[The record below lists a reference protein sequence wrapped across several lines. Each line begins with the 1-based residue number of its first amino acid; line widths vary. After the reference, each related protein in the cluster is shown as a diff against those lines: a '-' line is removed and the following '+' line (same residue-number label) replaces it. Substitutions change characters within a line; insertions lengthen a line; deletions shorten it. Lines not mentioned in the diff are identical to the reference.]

1 MMENI
6 LFCLKSFFLGIV
18 EGISEFLPIS
28 STGHLIVFEELLG
41 FQGSPQYI
49 TAYSYIIQLGAI
61 LAVIVLYRKKILATL
76 QGFFPKRENGVWV
89 RSYSQTGLRFWVT
102 LAVACIPGFIV
113 VMAIGDL
120 ADAYLFNGV
129 SVAITLIL
137 GGIAMILAERF
148 CKKDQHEIQKGKW
161 LNITTK
167 QALVI
172 GGFQCLSVIPGM
184 SRSASTIIG
193 GWFAGLSTPASAE
206 FSFFLAI
213 PVMVGMSTLKLL
225 QLGGFGAMSALELI
239 SLGIGFVIS
248 FVAALLVV
256 KKFIS
261 FLQKKPMLPF
271 AVYRILFGA
280 IVLILAACHAV
291 NFSPAA

>member
-1 MMENI
+1 MENI

>member
-1 MMENI
+1 MESV

-18 EGISEFLPIS
+18 EGITEFLPIS

-41 FQGSPQYI
+41 FQGSPQFI

-76 QGFFPKRENGVWV
+76 HGFFPKKENDVWV
-89 RSYSQTGLRFWVT
+89 RPYSQTGLRFWVT
-102 LAVACIPGFIV
+102 LAVACIPGFII
-113 VMAIGDL
+113 VMALGDL
-120 ADAYLFNGV
+120 ADTYLFNAL

-148 CKKDQHEIQKGKW
+148 CKKGQYDIRKGKW
-161 LNITTK
+161 LSVTTK
-167 QALVI
+167 QALLI
-172 GGFQCLSVIPGM
+172 GGFQCLSVVPGM

-213 PVMVGMSTLKLL
+213 PVMVGMSVLKLL

-248 FVAALLVV
+248 FIVALLVV

-280 IVLILAACHAV
+280 LVLILTACHVV
-291 NFSPAA
+291 NFSSPI

>member
-18 EGISEFLPIS
+18 EGVSEFLPIS
-28 STGHLIVFEELLG
+28 STGHLIVFEEVLG
-41 FQGSPQYI
+41 FQGSSQYI

-76 QGFFPKRENGVWV
+76 QGFFPKKENGVWV
-89 RSYSQTGLRFWVT
+89 RSYPQTELRFWLT
-102 LAVACIPGFIV
+102 LTVACIPGFIV
-113 VMAIGDL
+113 VMAIGDWV
-120 ADAYLFNGV
+120 DAYLFNGV
-129 SVAITLIL
+129 SVAVTMIL
-137 GGIAMILAERF
+137 GGIAMILAEHF
-148 CKKDQHEIQKGKW
+148 CKKGRHEMQKGKW
-161 LNITTK
+161 LTVTVK

-206 FSFFLAI
+206 FSFFLAM
-213 PVMVGMSTLKLL
+213 PVMAGMSALKLL

-239 SLGIGFVIS
+239 SLGIGFAAS
-248 FVAALLVV
+248 FAVALLVI
-256 KKFIS
+256 KKLIS
-261 FLQKKPMLPF
+261 YLQKKTMFPF
-271 AVYRILFGA
+271 AVYRILFGGL
-280 IVLILAACHAV
+280 VLMLTACHVV
-291 NFSPAA
+291 NFSSPI

>member
-1 MMENI
+1 MIENI